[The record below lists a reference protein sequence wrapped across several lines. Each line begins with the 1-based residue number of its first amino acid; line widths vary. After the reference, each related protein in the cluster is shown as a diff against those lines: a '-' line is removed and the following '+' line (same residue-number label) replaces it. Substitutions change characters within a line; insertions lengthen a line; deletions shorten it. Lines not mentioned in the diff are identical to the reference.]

1 MKNREK
7 PEILIPKGY
16 SVDEML
22 DTEGALWDEKPV
34 GVEEVK
40 IHFE

>member
-16 SVDEML
+16 SVDELL
-22 DTEGALWDEKPV
+22 DVASSGSDKA
-34 GVEEVK
+34 
-40 IHFE
+40 